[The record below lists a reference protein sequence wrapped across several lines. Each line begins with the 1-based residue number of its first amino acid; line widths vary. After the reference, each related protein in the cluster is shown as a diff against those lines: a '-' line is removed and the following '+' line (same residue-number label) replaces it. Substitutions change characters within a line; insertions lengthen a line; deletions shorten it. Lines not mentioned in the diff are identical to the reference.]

1 MTDYII
7 ITIGILML
15 VTLISLIRCIK
26 LQEKNNEM
34 DRKMCELNAVY
45 HETLYDNCVLSD
57 KLEKIKDLNLI
68 DYNNNEYYKELL
80 TINK

>member
-26 LQEKNNEM
+26 LQEKNDEM
-34 DRKMCELNAVY
+34 DRKMRELNAVY